1 MSAETLK
8 FFDDKSTENIINWMI
23 SNLTESQ
30 IRSCLNKDGSKDTT
44 RIPQGSGSGI
54 NQGDAALNVQ
64 RIYRGRLARK
74 AMKKSEPGP
83 SAEYIGETID
93 NSRILEEIYSK
104 CDGKGYIIAG
114 VEDNIVTYYQFKELD
129 SSIDIQAGIDRDVED
144 GVATWT
150 YKKEPLDV
158 FMSKSC
164 ESDDADIFQSLLE
177 DEDNFKNYLPVSEDI
192 YMAAQSY
199 KYVGFE
205 PPEVYTASGKVSTDP
220 EIETPSYVM
229 SETMMRA
236 INSQKKSVDF
246 MKKEFNDDSD
256 YMKMWTV
263 FFISVDEDNQLSYLY
278 PYISSGEIQFAI
290 GKMNPK
296 ILNME
301 CKKITKKFVT
311 EVRNQNISDVMNKL
325 NTALKYH
332 DDDTICRIE
341 FNYNEQN
348 HISLFGDVYFG
359 DSDAG
364 SEAASEAGSEAVS
377 DAGSNFGS
385 DEVAETIAEYYGENS
400 PMIDQLTEFGDN
412 CSTVGEDAIDTEFG
426 GKKKSKTK
434 KTSKNPFDMS
444 AMYEGLD
451 DNSDEDEFYSAGR
464 AAAARAANVSVPR
477 PMITSILKGITKQKK
492 VSDMTIPEIEER
504 MLRMHGAKY
513 LSEFKPEKYKTK
525 SGGTSV
531 RYIRRTPKCVSTSE
545 CTCTPRVMDTS
556 LSRYGD
562 CPACIIAKFG
572 NENGSETPVFSEF
585 NTPDTAETNY
595 GAEENV
601 LLF

>member
-23 SNLTESQ
+23 SNLSESQ
-30 IRSCLNKDGSKDTT
+30 IRSCLNKDTSRDTT
-44 RIPQGSGSGI
+44 VISTAPVVK
-54 NQGDAALNVQ
+54 DP
-64 RIYRGRLARK
+64 
-74 AMKKSEPGP
+74 EPGP
-83 SAEYIGETID
+83 SSDSRDETID
-93 NSRILEEIYSK
+93 NRRILEEIYTK
-104 CDGKGYIIAG
+104 CEGKGYIIAG
-114 VEDNIVTYYQFKELD
+114 VENNIVTYYQFKELD
-129 SSIDIQAGIDRDVED
+129 SSIDIQAGINRDVED

-150 YKKEPLDV
+150 YKTEPLDV

-177 DEDNFKNYLPVSEDI
+177 DEDNARNYLPVPDDI
-192 YMAAQSY
+192 YRAAQSY
-199 KYVGFE
+199 NDIGFE
-205 PPEVYTASGKVSTDP
+205 PPDVYTVSGKVSTDP
-220 EIETPSYVM
+220 DIETPTYVM
-229 SETMMRA
+229 SETMMKA
-236 INSQKKSVDF
+236 INSQKKSTDF
-246 MKKEFNDDSD
+246 MRKEFNDDSD
-256 YMKMWTV
+256 YMKMWPV

-278 PYISSGEIQFAI
+278 PYVSSGEIQFSI

-301 CKKITKKFVT
+301 CKKLTKKFVA
-311 EVRNQNISDVMNKL
+311 EVRSQNVTDVMSKL
-325 NTALKYH
+325 NTALRYQ

-341 FNYNEQN
+341 FNYDEQN
-348 HISLFGDVYFG
+348 HISLFGEEYFG
-359 DSDAG
+359 DSGVESDIG
-364 SEAASEAGSEAVS
+364 SDIGSDSMS
-377 DAGSNFGS
+377 DVGSNFGS
-385 DEVAETIAEYYGENS
+385 DTPESIAENYGEDS
-400 PMIDQLTEFGDN
+400 SMTEFGDN
-412 CSTVGEDAIDTEFG
+412 CSTVGEDTVDTEFG
-426 GKKKSKTK
+426 GKKKIK
-434 KTSKNPFDMS
+434 KTTKNPFDMS

-451 DNSDEDEFYSAGR
+451 DDMEDETYSP
-464 AAAARAANVSVPR
+464 SIPR
-477 PMITSILKGITKQKK
+477 PMISSIQKGITKQKR

-545 CTCTPRVMDTS
+545 CTCTPRVMDTD

-572 NENGSETPVFSEF
+572 NENGESNVFSEF
-585 NTPDTAETNY
+585 NTPDASETNY

>member
-23 SNLTESQ
+23 SNLSENQ
-30 IRSCLNKDGSKDTT
+30 IRSCLNKDTSRDTT
-44 RIPQGSGSGI
+44 VISTAPVVK
-54 NQGDAALNVQ
+54 DP
-64 RIYRGRLARK
+64 
-74 AMKKSEPGP
+74 EPGP
-83 SAEYIGETID
+83 SSDYIDETID
-93 NSRILEEIYSK
+93 NRKILEEIYTK
-104 CDGKGYIIAG
+104 CEGKGYIIAG

-150 YKKEPLDV
+150 YKTEPLDV

-177 DEDNFKNYLPVSEDI
+177 DEDNARNFLPVSDDI
-192 YMAAQSY
+192 YRAAQSY
-199 KYVGFE
+199 KNIGFE
-205 PPEVYTASGKVSTDP
+205 PPDVYTVSGKVSIDP
-220 EIETPSYVM
+220 DIETPAYVM
-229 SETMMRA
+229 SETLMKA
-236 INSQKKSVDF
+236 INSQKKSTDF
-246 MKKEFNDDSD
+246 MRKEFNDDSD

-263 FFISVDEDNQLSYLY
+263 FFINFNEDNQLSYLY
-278 PYISSGEIQFAI
+278 PYISSGEIQFSI

-301 CKKITKKFVT
+301 CKKITKKFVA
-311 EVRNQNISDVMNKL
+311 EVRSQNVTDVMSKL
-325 NTALKYH
+325 NTALKYQ

-341 FNYNEQN
+341 FNYDEQN
-348 HISLFGDVYFG
+348 HSLFGDVYYG
-359 DSDAG
+359 DSDIDTDSDNDFG
-364 SEAASEAGSEAVS
+364 SEAESENETS
-377 DAGSNFGS
+377 SNFGDNYES
-385 DEVAETIAEYYGENS
+385 IGEETIN
-400 PMIDQLTEFGDN
+400 
-412 CSTVGEDAIDTEFG
+412 TEFG
-426 GKKKSKTK
+426 GKNKMK
-434 KTSKNPFDMS
+434 KTTKNPFDMS

-451 DNSDEDEFYSAGR
+451 DDMEDETNSL
-464 AAAARAANVSVPR
+464 SVPR
-477 PMITSILKGITKQKK
+477 PMISSISRGITKQKR

-545 CTCTPRVMDTS
+545 CTCTPRVMDTD

-572 NENGSETPVFSEF
+572 NENGESNVFSEF
-585 NTPDTAETNY
+585 NTPDASETNY

>member
-23 SNLTESQ
+23 SNLSESQ
-30 IRSCLNKDGSKDTT
+30 IRSCLNKDTSRDTT
-44 RIPQGSGSGI
+44 VIS
-54 NQGDAALNVQ
+54 
-64 RIYRGRLARK
+64 K
-74 AMKKSEPGP
+74 APVVKDPEPGP
-83 SAEYIGETID
+83 SSDYRNETID
-93 NSRILEEIYSK
+93 NRKILEEIYTK
-104 CDGKGYIIAG
+104 CEGKGYIIAS
-114 VEDNIVTYYQFKELD
+114 VENNIVTYYQFKELD
-129 SSIDIQAGIDRDVED
+129 SSIDIQAGLNRDVED

-150 YKKEPLDV
+150 YKTEPLDV

-177 DEDNFKNYLPVSEDI
+177 DEDNSRNFLPVSDDI
-192 YMAAQSY
+192 YIAAQSY
-199 KYVGFE
+199 KDIGFE
-205 PPEVYTASGKVSTDP
+205 PPDVYTVSGKVSADP
-220 EIETPSYVM
+220 DIETPTYVM
-229 SETMMRA
+229 SETIMKA

-246 MKKEFNDDSD
+246 MRKEFNDDSD
-256 YMKMWTV
+256 YMKMWPV
-263 FFISVDEDNQLSYLY
+263 FFISTDEDNQLSYLY
-278 PYISSGEIQFAI
+278 PYISSGEIQFSI

-301 CKKITKKFVT
+301 CKKITKKFVA
-311 EVRNQNISDVMNKL
+311 EVRSQNVTDVMNKL
-325 NTALKYH
+325 NTALKYQ

-348 HISLFGDVYFG
+348 HISLFGEEYFG
-359 DSDAG
+359 DSDVESDIG
-364 SEAASEAGSEAVS
+364 SDIGSDEES
-377 DAGSNFGS
+377 DVGSNFGS
-385 DEVAETIAEYYGENS
+385 DTPESIAENYGEDS
-400 PMIDQLTEFGDN
+400 SMTEFGDN
-412 CSTVGEDAIDTEFG
+412 CSTIGEDAIDTEFG
-426 GKKKSKTK
+426 GKRKSK
-434 KTSKNPFDMS
+434 KTTQNPFDMS

-451 DNSDEDEFYSAGR
+451 DDMEDETGGLSI
-464 AAAARAANVSVPR
+464 PR
-477 PMITSILKGITKQKK
+477 PMISSIQKGISKQKR

-525 SGGTSV
+525 GGGASV

-572 NENGSETPVFSEF
+572 NDNGGESTVFSEF
-585 NTPDTAETNY
+585 NTPGASETNY